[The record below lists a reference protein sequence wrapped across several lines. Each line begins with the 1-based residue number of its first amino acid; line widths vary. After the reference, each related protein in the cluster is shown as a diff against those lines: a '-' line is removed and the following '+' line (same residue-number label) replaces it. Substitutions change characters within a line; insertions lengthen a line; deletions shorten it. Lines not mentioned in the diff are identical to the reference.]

1 MADEAFAEGF
11 AANPREV
18 RSLLR
23 RIRTQVH
30 LRALLASPADQ
41 ATLRFWAELA
51 FALAPRDAEV
61 NAQRALIR
69 DISHDS
75 RSGSDAR
82 MRDQE

>member
-18 RSLLR
+18 RSLLG
-23 RIRTQVH
+23 RISTH
-30 LRALLASPADQ
+30 LELRALLASPADP
-41 ATLRFWAELA
+41 ATLRSWAELA

-61 NAQRALIR
+61 NARRALIR

-75 RSGSDAR
+75 RSGSDAK
-82 MRDQE
+82 MRSQP